1 MPADKGSRPES
12 DRCKPEPGKQFE
24 LTVPADIKAISTVVE
39 WVMKLTRETDCD
51 SGKEFAV
58 ETALRE
64 ALANAIIHGA
74 KNDPTKEIQ
83 CCVACDDSGS
93 ILLVVRDPGPGF
105 DPAALPSPTQGQNI
119 FNDHGRGIY
128 LINQLMDEVRYE
140 RGGSEIRMRKY

>member
-1 MPADKGSRPES
+1 MSADERSRPKS
-12 DRCKPEPGKQFE
+12 DRPRKQFE
-24 LTVPADIKAISTVVE
+24 LTVPADVRAISAVVE
-39 WVMKLTRETDCD
+39 RIMKLAHEMDCA
-51 SGKEFAV
+51 SGKEFAI

-74 KNDPTKEIQ
+74 KNDPTKQIQ
-83 CCVACDDSGS
+83 CCVACENSGS

-105 DPAALPSPTQGQNI
+105 DPAALLSPTQGQNR

-128 LINQLMDEVRYE
+128 LIRQLMDEVRHE

>member
-1 MPADKGSRPES
+1 MSADKRSRPKS
-12 DRCKPEPGKQFE
+12 DRPGKQFE
-24 LTVPADIKAISTVVE
+24 LTVPADIRAISAVVE
-39 WVMKLTRETDCD
+39 RIMKLAHEMDCAC
-51 SGKEFAV
+51 GKEFAI

-74 KNDPTKEIQ
+74 KNDPTKQIQ
-83 CCVACDDSGS
+83 CCVACENSGS

-105 DPAALPSPTQGQNI
+105 DPAALPSPTQGQNR

-128 LINQLMDEVRYE
+128 LIRQLMDEVRHE